1 MPCVKR
7 RTFIVSPTTVPSVI
21 LPWSILQE
29 LSATNNVSIFRFSP
43 AAETIFIRYSMRF
56 IIFVDS
62 SNVRLLL
69 ALPAHPFP
77 SLPIP
82 TTLLAEC
89 CLAFLREFLLGIE
102 IAFVLPSTWADR
114 WKWTIKR
121 STNPPRIVW
130 KRWTLVR
137 YPRIHS
143 RQGEKVKR
151 RGRLFMGRLYGGASV
166 PCIDSTSFRSA
177 NEWLIFCPQMYGN
190 ATRERHFLIF
200 AGIRR

>member
-1 MPCVKR
+1 MLCAEH
-7 RTFIVSPTTVPSVI
+7 RTFIVSPTTMPSLI
-21 LPWSILQE
+21 LSWSILQE
-29 LSATNNVSIFRFSP
+29 LFATNNVSVFRFSP

-82 TTLLAEC
+82 ATLLAEC
-89 CLAFLREFLLGIE
+89 CLAFLREFLLRIE

-130 KRWTLVR
+130 KRWMLVR
-137 YPRIHS
+137 YPRIHLHQS
-143 RQGEKVKR
+143 RERK
-151 RGRLFMGRLYGGASV
+151 GRLFIGRLYGGASV

-177 NEWLIFCPQMYGN
+177 NEWLIFRPQMYGN